1 MKNKI
6 LHLDDF
12 TESLASISKYKKE
25 TYEGKDNNYAKM
37 MEALKNIIVGELTE
51 KQKICTMLYY
61 GEKMKMNDISKEL
74 GIGISSVSRHIK
86 KAKIRIKKTMDY
98 YFS

>member
-1 MKNKI
+1 MRNKI

-25 TYEGKDNNYAKM
+25 VYQGKDNNYAKM
-37 MEALKNIIVGELTE
+37 MEALKNIIGGELTE

-61 GEKMKMNDISKEL
+61 GKKMKMKEISKEL

>member
-1 MKNKI
+1 MRNKI

-25 TYEGKDNNYAKM
+25 AYKGKDNNYAKM

-51 KQKICTMLYY
+51 RQKICTMLYY
-61 GEKMKMNDISKEL
+61 GKKNEDERNFKRAWN
-74 GIGISSVSRHIK
+74 RHFFGFE
-86 KAKIRIKKTMDY
+86 AH
-98 YFS
+98 